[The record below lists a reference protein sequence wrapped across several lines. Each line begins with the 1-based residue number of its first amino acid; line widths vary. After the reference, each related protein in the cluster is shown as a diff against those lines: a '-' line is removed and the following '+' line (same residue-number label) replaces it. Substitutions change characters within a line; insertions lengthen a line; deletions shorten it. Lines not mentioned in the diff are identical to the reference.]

1 MNVLRSSLGV
11 TRMDRR
17 WSQRRW
23 GGELRRDSGGVGGEE
38 TGERGHG
45 AGGWDGGRW
54 STVVNI

>member
-1 MNVLRSSLGV
+1 
-11 TRMDRR
+11 MDRR

-45 AGGWDGGRW
+45 LEGGMEADGPLW
-54 STVVNI
+54 